1 MPTVRTMDLY
11 RDNPKKKSFYKIYA
25 LINCI
30 ILRILNMR
38 QINHKL
44 VLLLYNVL
52 FTLPCAYNIKDG
64 LLQAIQAVLALSGLI
79 VKTGRL
85 GRIIQA

>member
-11 RDNPKKKSFYKIYA
+11 RDNPQKKSFYKIYA

-38 QINHKL
+38 QINH
-44 VLLLYNVL
+44 
-52 FTLPCAYNIKDG
+52 
-64 LLQAIQAVLALSGLI
+64 
-79 VKTGRL
+79 
-85 GRIIQA
+85 